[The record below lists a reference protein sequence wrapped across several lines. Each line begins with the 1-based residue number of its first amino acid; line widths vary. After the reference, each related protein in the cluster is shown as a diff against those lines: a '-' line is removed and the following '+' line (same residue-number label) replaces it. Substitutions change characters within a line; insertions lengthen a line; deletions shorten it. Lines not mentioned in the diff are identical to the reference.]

1 MVNVRGQVTSRG
13 FDCSELKTGKDRLRA
28 RAVGS
33 LPTHRAQGRTLGAW
47 GLREG
52 RCDLQLFLWHPWN
65 VLGTHRAKG
74 LAPFPPTQP
83 PPGLRIRAQGL
94 PNPDTSPV
102 LA

>member
-1 MVNVRGQVTSRG
+1 MVNVRAQVTSRG

-33 LPTHRAQGRTLGAW
+33 LSTHRAQGRTLGAW
-47 GLREG
+47 GLG
-52 RCDLQLFLWHPWN
+52 GGCCDLQLFLWRPWN

-74 LAPFPPTQP
+74 PAPFPHTQP

-94 PNPDTSPV
+94 PNPDTSLV